1 MLLYLRSLLL
11 HLLEKG
17 LSVADGLILVV
28 WIQSGR
34 LMAYLFSKI
43 QQSQCL
49 VHCLIC
55 VVLHLVGKGHFRIV
69 VLLLWRILQLIT
81 NKIVYIIL
89 NRIILQLHLVGS
101 SICRIRTKKLVDVKW
116 GSLLLVLLLLLWLLL
131 SYWLPWVVVLMLI
144 MFLFLFEG
152 VRGARTGT

>member
-17 LSVADGLILVV
+17 LSVADGLVLVV
-28 WIQSGR
+28 WIQRGC

-55 VVLHLVGKGHFRIV
+55 RQGHFRIV
-69 VLLLWRILQLIT
+69 VLLLLRILQLII
-81 NKIVYIIL
+81 NKIVFIIIL
-89 NRIILQLHLVGS
+89 NRIILLLHRVGS

-116 GSLLLVLLLLLWLLL
+116 GSLLLILLLLLWLLL
-131 SYWLPWVVVLMLI
+131 SCWLPWVIVLMLI
-144 MFLFLFEG
+144 MLLFLFEV